1 MDALEIFTVDNG
13 TITWLQSAPSVQ
25 AAKAEM
31 KLAASKHGEYIVSS
45 NPRGQRKRIFLVGYD
60 PKLLEARAELLTR
73 FGHDVWSA
81 LGNEAAFT
89 ALGNIQSI
97 DLFVVG
103 HTAPE
108 RTRREMVTWLRVHF
122 SNAKIVSLNPGKQ
135 SIRNADFNITWGKH
149 DWILL
154 AAAAVA

>member
-13 TITWLQSAPSVQ
+13 TITWLHSAPSVQ

-31 KLAASKHGEYIVSS
+31 KFAASKHTEYIVSS
-45 NPRGQRKRIFLVGYD
+45 NPQCQRKRIFLVGYD
-60 PKLLEARAELLTR
+60 QKLLETRAELLTR

-89 ALGNIQSI
+89 ALRNVQNI

-103 HTAPE
+103 HKAPDQ
-108 RTRREMVTWLRVHF
+108 TRREMVTWLRAHF
-122 SNAKIVSLNPGKQ
+122 PSIKIVSLNPGKQ
-135 SIRNADFNITWGKH
+135 SIRNADFNIAWGKH